1 MSFNGSHHAIGGG
14 NMMSNSEMDSGDT
27 ESVMVIK
34 KEINLKKA
42 YKKFNS
48 NEVDEVMK
56 KELKG
61 IVVVDRKVWNFF
73 KKTEIT
79 KD

>member
-1 MSFNGSHHAIGGG
+1 
-14 NMMSNSEMDSGDT
+14 MMSNSEMDSGDT
-27 ESVMVIK
+27 ESVMAMK

-48 NEVDEVMK
+48 NEVDEVMM

-61 IVVVDRKVWNFF
+61 IVARKVWKFYH
-73 KKTEIT
+73 KTEIT
-79 KD
+79 KEIKKKALPGMILST